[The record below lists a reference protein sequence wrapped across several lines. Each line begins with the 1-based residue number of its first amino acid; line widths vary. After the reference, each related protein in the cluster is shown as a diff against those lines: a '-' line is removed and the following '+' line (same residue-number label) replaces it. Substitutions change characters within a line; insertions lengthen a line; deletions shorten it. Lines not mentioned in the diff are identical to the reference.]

1 LRLAVEEAAE
11 DEEDEEDADA
21 GRAGAA
27 EEDDTAPLADALA
40 AEPAG
45 APLPTLLSDC

>member
-1 LRLAVEEAAE
+1 LRLADAEE
-11 DEEDEEDADA
+11 DEEEAEDADA

-27 EEDDTAPLADALA
+27 EEDDTAPLAEALA